1 MQQIYMQS
9 DEHFDVYTTVFSPQV
24 CRARTRQRHG
34 ELDLD
39 KVVAAINY
47 RPHEDDE
54 LELHHGDVIQVLFR
68 EDQSW
73 WFGRL
78 QNGNEGYFPATFV
91 TKYSPNEKP
100 DEAAPSYLRRGSVPV
115 VSPSSPRGGRGT
127 PKLPRR
133 ESLLRVLGHTESSG
147 GSTARGS
154 TARGR
159 TAQASP
165 SLLHRVLSKSRRKS
179 CPHIPAVSGSIN
191 RAFQQ
196 E

>member
-1 MQQIYMQS
+1 MQ
-9 DEHFDVYTTVFSPQV
+9 FK
-24 CRARTRQRHG
+24 TRLTPH
-34 ELDLD
+34 
-39 KVVAAINY
+39 VVAAINY
-47 RPHEDDE
+47 RPHGDDE

-78 QNGNEGYFPATFV
+78 PNGNEGYFPATFV
-91 TKYSPNEKP
+91 SKYSPKP
-100 DEAAPSYLRRGSVPV
+100 DEAAPSYLRRGSMPV
-115 VSPSSPRGGRGT
+115 VYPSSPRGGRGT

-133 ESLLRVLGHTESSG
+133 ESLLRALGHTESSG

-154 TARGR
+154 